1 MENKEINLEIF
12 FNKKLKDRNESFDFI
27 VNQLTKDNTQKKKL
41 LNEFLSREDVGSIEI
56 AEHVILPHF
65 ESELIQQSSILI
77 LKLENDIESWNH
89 DINQVKL
96 IIVIALKEPETIE
109 NKKIISSFIRKF
121 ADDLFIEELLQETN
135 EEKFKKIIELN

>member
-1 MENKEINLEIF
+1 MENKEISLEIF

-56 AEHVILPHF
+56 AKHVILPHF
-65 ESELIQQSSILI
+65 ESKLIQQSSILI

-121 ADDLFIEELLQETN
+121 ADDLFIEKLLQETD